1 MATLNCSFKYK
12 DRSYSSEG
20 ILRKLTQELPN
31 RNQDDSIKWLK
42 EYLNIDDNEVDIVL
56 GLIDNKSLGRF
67 QRDGSFLLSSLA
79 TEATTYHEAFHRVF
93 RMYLSPEQRIEM
105 YKDVKRRP
113 NYKSLIAKYAND
125 YQSEESQIEEFLAD
139 EFSDY
144 VLNPESFKSND
155 LTFFQKLIKFLKS
168 IVGIKDNTVL
178 YDRILSKEFTYTP
191 RYNPYDS
198 ADQVLISGTTF
209 TVEQKQEVIG
219 SFLQRLLSN
228 VLNQGIDIT
237 DFLTSKSDNLELMI
251 QATKDQLV
259 DDMENDYPDQAL
271 AVLED
276 LESGENS
283 DIWKGVLRMLD
294 MIGITVNQEESL
306 VQEQTKDPE
315 VSEDGFEDSMDE
327 ESKASREF
335 SVSFETDPKSSMS
348 IKLKLI
354 LASLTDGETTNYKFK
369 KPVSWTKA
377 FNTVATRMAGVP
389 TEEFRNELRAL
400 DLNYKTDLINIL
412 DKNFQFGNKFISEMS
427 KTINEFYIYKLDKGE
442 AYLFSANANTRT
454 EKIVRDWKNNLI
466 KNSQQLFGTKNWSE
480 EMQRL
485 INKGPIRIL
494 NHLGITVD
502 SRVEDLSIADSM
514 TTAMNRKKYAIDPA
528 NPFVSL
534 DIEGYVKQ
542 LASKQAEY
550 EEQVDLMARV
560 ADKKLYTLGLNT
572 QQTILLNGIAYAQSK
587 FTKDMTD
594 EQKVEILKKY
604 AEFAA
609 SEFNL
614 SKINGKIVVNNKWL
628 ERILAG
634 EKLKVVIASSMENS
648 TDERTVDELT
658 EPDLMSLHIT
668 GALQGLTMSMKHSD
682 RSTFFAYTFGNNP
695 LYGLADASSEQDL
708 LDKLTN
714 DILRVIENEVKVTKF
729 MQDNKVA
736 VQYLGTKDLKSG
748 FAGMVSNPENP
759 SATDIAK
766 IGTIVKNKF
775 NEYVDKIK
783 ELGLVSDDLSKTP
796 GLNKEIIT
804 KYGNVRLA
812 LASAFV
818 NETSSHIYESMLFSG
833 DLRAFKNADD
843 LFKRLAPQSSTGQM
857 MVTDDLTHD
866 RIKQELDVD
875 HEIYNPLTGKT
886 EVINAKNTFHGDMGK
901 FRSITL
907 LEREDY
913 KSKLMEPAISN
924 GQPLISKLTGN
935 QESVIFM
942 IYEDNFLKDTQF
954 REANT
959 DKQIEDK
966 IRLYE
971 KKYSTANENDGQSYM
986 SLPAFK
992 QYQMRLGDWTDGFEL
1007 VYRIEMELAK
1017 YSNLNDAKDITI
1029 TFKGQTFKPFDL
1041 SNSNF
1046 KERTLGRKTIK
1057 LEPIHTLKTQFA
1069 GYSVPENLQADVDY
1083 AFNSVYKTSQHVLLP
1098 SAIIGT
1104 NLQLMNVSML
1114 TNGLDI
1120 IHMGSA
1126 NKVGGVDP
1134 KMAANKYK
1142 DLYADRKYIN
1152 DIAERGLDFYSKEGI
1167 FNHEAITENLDITSY
1182 LSDWK
1187 YLKDQVR
1194 IGNKTKKEIKGSTQ
1208 SLKILLSNL
1217 IINGEERFP
1226 GAEQLVELYKQVVKE
1241 SVSNN
1246 RDDLFEEIGYVD
1258 GEFES
1263 LDQLRDVILNSTQV
1277 KNSADNVKNSIIN
1290 FFANPEL
1297 GLETVPL
1304 KNKIE
1309 YVLYSL
1315 ITKNI
1320 ISFDRSGSS
1329 YPQAAST
1336 GYEPYGSRVSDA
1348 SNDDAVKFYTFEF
1361 DENGVSKVNPAEI
1374 IIPLPMDWIK
1384 PLMKWAK
1391 TNNLIEA
1398 IDKLN
1403 KEISI
1408 RPDDFQVKG
1417 LRIPNQQ
1424 LSSNDWFQ
1432 IKKFNLPTMQNYV
1445 IVPTEHVIKTGGDF
1459 DIDSTKTYW
1468 GSMVKKIFNLELKP
1482 TLDDQ
1487 LLSLEKQI
1495 LLHPRNA
1502 HNLLL
1507 PVTDEIFVKGTFEE
1521 LKKAGQIETTSPEM
1535 INAVLP
1541 QVNVAKSII
1550 FVKGKKMVGPGALTI
1565 TGNAVKQ
1572 ADKFGEINP
1581 IYGIKE
1587 EPLTT
1592 KLRFAGLEQMFRV
1605 DNAVTSNGGQI
1616 SEVLSQL
1623 LSISVDNVKNPVAEL
1638 QNINMQTISVV
1649 SYLIERGVD
1658 EKRIIQFINQPIIKK
1673 YLTAQKANESLFNK
1687 EAGNEL
1693 SKDELIKKVI
1703 NDLGYEGE
1711 MVPELSDEWIFENND
1726 YRFTPNQFFVLT
1738 YFLELIEQS
1747 RLYGA
1752 FNSTQNSDTKGLK
1765 DKQAL
1770 DEANIRLDAMYPQD
1784 SIPLIPIK
1792 TVTRVNTNGVIA
1804 PFYQY
1809 GRESYKIFNEFY
1821 AIEDSIFGEAL
1832 LNLKNNYAEY
1842 EKGVNKDR
1850 IRQSIENDFQ
1860 LFLIHNFVL
1869 DNDFDRL
1876 MKGKDSLPNRMLDL
1890 KNKLPDNLIMQAFL
1904 PMINFTKDVNTGE
1917 LISGLRLFEKELQ
1930 ALDEQALSIS
1940 IEEIANEDLELYK
1953 DLVKFLMYQTGLN
1966 LSPFN
1971 YSKILPVGLESERF
1985 NTPDYMYV
1993 YQDMIQSGLAEM
2005 NRQIQT
2011 KKQATVFLEQ
2021 FKILFDLNNPKFIKK
2036 STYSGHPIKVKW
2048 NKSETGFT
2056 PQYTD
2061 SNDKPVQL
2069 LGNAYQKRY
2078 NLSYIGVQNSVTPE
2092 TIELFNTESN
2102 VPVVKNEDTNY
2113 TFEYKGVSIGTEF
2126 KLGDQQEKALKEL
2139 IEHVE
2144 SGKQTAMTLSGSAGT
2159 GKTTII
2165 GYLQKYFQEKKKR
2178 MSFIYMAPT
2187 HAATAELAFSTVKTG
2202 NNTLP
2207 ATVQSSI
2214 YMNPA
2219 LNLPEYTAKIKD
2231 RVLGFPV
2238 FVVDESSMLDI
2249 ADINNLVTATERIGG
2264 KLIFLGDKMQIPKV
2278 TTDNSKSKPLSPAF
2292 TNFEQVELTKVF
2304 RQKESG
2310 LLTLLDNIRNQSEF
2324 IPLKASNSSAL
2335 EFTNNTKFKEEL
2347 FDKIESDPENTKVIS
2362 YTNASVKSMNNIIRK
2377 ALGKPNNTEK
2387 GDVIIGYLGY
2397 GNKQI
2402 EKSNLA
2408 NSISYTI
2415 QDYKQSGSTIQIVAN
2430 SGKLESLIETGI
2442 KGIKPETEFTYLQL
2456 DSNDSLQ
2463 FKELN
2468 QTDFNNNNQ
2477 YLSSIFEKI
2486 DSLNQQMKRKEIHYM
2501 TYVTEIRGIT
2511 DPLAKLSVGD
2521 SYVYNP
2527 STKKMEKY
2535 DSIKH
2540 KNIKTNG
2547 VGSLLFEKDV
2557 DYGYAITI
2565 HKSQGTT
2572 INNVFF
2578 LADSINSA
2586 QDTKVVDSTGN
2597 QITTEKNALYYVA
2610 MSRGR
2615 NRLVVD
2621 QGSLNYKTIET
2632 SVDMETPEIK
2642 IQESISNPEF
2652 MEEDVSMLDLT
2663 GVEFTDF
2670 EGNIVTNV
2678 DQIKKNE
2685 PTIELDT
2692 LYQEILNNWNTY
2704 FPNEAYFTD
2713 EEKMNTIRLIQS
2725 GELTLICNF

>member
-1 MATLNCSFKYK
+1 MAIVNCSYSYKNKKY
-12 DRSYSSEG
+12 STEG
-20 ILRKLTQELPN
+20 ILRKIQQELPN

-42 EYLNIDDNEVDIVL
+42 EYLNIDDNEVEIVL

-105 YKDVKRRP
+105 YKEVKRRP

-228 VLNQGIDIT
+228 VLSQGIDIT

-259 DDMENDYPDQAL
+259 DDMGEVNVDQTI

-306 VQEQTKDPE
+306 IQEQTKDPE

-377 FNTVATRMAGVP
+377 FNTVATRMAGIP

-400 DLNYKTDLINIL
+400 DLNYKNDLINIL

-485 INKGPIRIL
+485 IGTKNEVRML
-494 NHLGITVD
+494 DHLGIQVD
-502 SRVEDLSIADSM
+502 QRVKDLSLVW
-514 TTAMNRKKYAIDPA
+514 AMAVPMNKKKYAIDPA
-528 NPFVSL
+528 NPFDSL
-534 DIEGYVKQ
+534 DIEPYVKR

-587 FTKDMTD
+587 FTPDMGIN
-594 EQKVEILKKY
+594 EKIELLKKY
-604 AEFAA
+604 APFAV

-614 SKINGKIVVNNKWL
+614 SKINNNYVINNKWL

-729 MQDNKVA
+729 MQDNNVA

-886 EVINAKNTFHGDMGK
+886 EVINVKNNFHGDMGK

-907 LEREDY
+907 LERDDY
-913 KSKLMEPAISN
+913 KSKLMKPAISN

-1126 NKVGGVDP
+1126 NKVGGVDA

-1152 DIAERGLDFYSKEGI
+1152 DIAERGLDFYTKEGI
-1167 FNHEAITENLDITSY
+1167 FNHEAITENLDIISY

-1226 GAEQLVELYKQVVKE
+1226 NVL
-1241 SVSNN
+1241 
-1246 RDDLFEEIGYVD
+1246 
-1258 GEFES
+1258 S
-1263 LDQLRDVILNSTQV
+1263 L
-1277 KNSADNVKNSIIN
+1277 K
-1290 FFANPEL
+1290 
-1297 GLETVPL
+1297 
-1304 KNKIE
+1304 
-1309 YVLYSL
+1309 
-1315 ITKNI
+1315 
-1320 ISFDRSGSS
+1320 
-1329 YPQAAST
+1329 
-1336 GYEPYGSRVSDA
+1336 
-1348 SNDDAVKFYTFEF
+1348 
-1361 DENGVSKVNPAEI
+1361 
-1374 IIPLPMDWIK
+1374 
-1384 PLMKWAK
+1384 
-1391 TNNLIEA
+1391 
-1398 IDKLN
+1398 
-1403 KEISI
+1403 
-1408 RPDDFQVKG
+1408 
-1417 LRIPNQQ
+1417 
-1424 LSSNDWFQ
+1424 
-1432 IKKFNLPTMQNYV
+1432 
-1445 IVPTEHVIKTGGDF
+1445 
-1459 DIDSTKTYW
+1459 
-1468 GSMVKKIFNLELKP
+1468 LEL
-1482 TLDDQ
+1482 
-1487 LLSLEKQI
+1487 
-1495 LLHPRNA
+1495 
-1502 HNLLL
+1502 
-1507 PVTDEIFVKGTFEE
+1507 VK
-1521 LKKAGQIETTSPEM
+1521 
-1535 INAVLP
+1535 
-1541 QVNVAKSII
+1541 
-1550 FVKGKKMVGPGALTI
+1550 
-1565 TGNAVKQ
+1565 
-1572 ADKFGEINP
+1572 
-1581 IYGIKE
+1581 
-1587 EPLTT
+1587 
-1592 KLRFAGLEQMFRV
+1592 
-1605 DNAVTSNGGQI
+1605 SN
-1616 SEVLSQL
+1616 
-1623 LSISVDNVKNPVAEL
+1623 
-1638 QNINMQTISVV
+1638 
-1649 SYLIERGVD
+1649 
-1658 EKRIIQFINQPIIKK
+1658 
-1673 YLTAQKANESLFNK
+1673 
-1687 EAGNEL
+1687 
-1693 SKDELIKKVI
+1693 
-1703 NDLGYEGE
+1703 
-1711 MVPELSDEWIFENND
+1711 
-1726 YRFTPNQFFVLT
+1726 
-1738 YFLELIEQS
+1738 
-1747 RLYGA
+1747 
-1752 FNSTQNSDTKGLK
+1752 
-1765 DKQAL
+1765 
-1770 DEANIRLDAMYPQD
+1770 
-1784 SIPLIPIK
+1784 
-1792 TVTRVNTNGVIA
+1792 
-1804 PFYQY
+1804 
-1809 GRESYKIFNEFY
+1809 
-1821 AIEDSIFGEAL
+1821 
-1832 LNLKNNYAEY
+1832 
-1842 EKGVNKDR
+1842 
-1850 IRQSIENDFQ
+1850 
-1860 LFLIHNFVL
+1860 
-1869 DNDFDRL
+1869 
-1876 MKGKDSLPNRMLDL
+1876 
-1890 KNKLPDNLIMQAFL
+1890 
-1904 PMINFTKDVNTGE
+1904 
-1917 LISGLRLFEKELQ
+1917 
-1930 ALDEQALSIS
+1930 
-1940 IEEIANEDLELYK
+1940 
-1953 DLVKFLMYQTGLN
+1953 GLN
-1966 LSPFN
+1966 L
-1971 YSKILPVGLESERF
+1971 
-1985 NTPDYMYV
+1985 
-1993 YQDMIQSGLAEM
+1993 
-2005 NRQIQT
+2005 
-2011 KKQATVFLEQ
+2011 
-2021 FKILFDLNNPKFIKK
+2021 
-2036 STYSGHPIKVKW
+2036 
-2048 NKSETGFT
+2048 
-2056 PQYTD
+2056 
-2061 SNDKPVQL
+2061 
-2069 LGNAYQKRY
+2069 
-2078 NLSYIGVQNSVTPE
+2078 
-2092 TIELFNTESN
+2092 
-2102 VPVVKNEDTNY
+2102 
-2113 TFEYKGVSIGTEF
+2113 
-2126 KLGDQQEKALKEL
+2126 
-2139 IEHVE
+2139 
-2144 SGKQTAMTLSGSAGT
+2144 
-2159 GKTTII
+2159 
-2165 GYLQKYFQEKKKR
+2165 
-2178 MSFIYMAPT
+2178 
-2187 HAATAELAFSTVKTG
+2187 
-2202 NNTLP
+2202 
-2207 ATVQSSI
+2207 
-2214 YMNPA
+2214 
-2219 LNLPEYTAKIKD
+2219 
-2231 RVLGFPV
+2231 
-2238 FVVDESSMLDI
+2238 
-2249 ADINNLVTATERIGG
+2249 
-2264 KLIFLGDKMQIPKV
+2264 
-2278 TTDNSKSKPLSPAF
+2278 
-2292 TNFEQVELTKVF
+2292 
-2304 RQKESG
+2304 
-2310 LLTLLDNIRNQSEF
+2310 
-2324 IPLKASNSSAL
+2324 
-2335 EFTNNTKFKEEL
+2335 
-2347 FDKIESDPENTKVIS
+2347 
-2362 YTNASVKSMNNIIRK
+2362 
-2377 ALGKPNNTEK
+2377 
-2387 GDVIIGYLGY
+2387 
-2397 GNKQI
+2397 
-2402 EKSNLA
+2402 
-2408 NSISYTI
+2408 
-2415 QDYKQSGSTIQIVAN
+2415 
-2430 SGKLESLIETGI
+2430 
-2442 KGIKPETEFTYLQL
+2442 
-2456 DSNDSLQ
+2456 
-2463 FKELN
+2463 
-2468 QTDFNNNNQ
+2468 
-2477 YLSSIFEKI
+2477 
-2486 DSLNQQMKRKEIHYM
+2486 
-2501 TYVTEIRGIT
+2501 
-2511 DPLAKLSVGD
+2511 
-2521 SYVYNP
+2521 
-2527 STKKMEKY
+2527 
-2535 DSIKH
+2535 
-2540 KNIKTNG
+2540 
-2547 VGSLLFEKDV
+2547 
-2557 DYGYAITI
+2557 
-2565 HKSQGTT
+2565 
-2572 INNVFF
+2572 
-2578 LADSINSA
+2578 
-2586 QDTKVVDSTGN
+2586 
-2597 QITTEKNALYYVA
+2597 
-2610 MSRGR
+2610 
-2615 NRLVVD
+2615 
-2621 QGSLNYKTIET
+2621 
-2632 SVDMETPEIK
+2632 
-2642 IQESISNPEF
+2642 
-2652 MEEDVSMLDLT
+2652 
-2663 GVEFTDF
+2663 
-2670 EGNIVTNV
+2670 
-2678 DQIKKNE
+2678 
-2685 PTIELDT
+2685 
-2692 LYQEILNNWNTY
+2692 
-2704 FPNEAYFTD
+2704 
-2713 EEKMNTIRLIQS
+2713 
-2725 GELTLICNF
+2725 